1 MQTYLDFPNPP
12 LERSAYL
19 TIGNFDGVHRGH
31 QQLVSKMVQAAHA
44 AGCLAGLLTF
54 DPHPL
59 AVLRPDAPLAFL
71 TSPEE
76 RAELLAALG
85 LDFVLILPFDRSI
98 AALPADEFMRRL
110 VGRVPLCA
118 LWIGPDFALG
128 RGREG
133 NAARLAEL
141 GRELGYQVVVTPDYD
156 WQGTPVRSS
165 RIRGLLAQEGAVD
178 LAADLLGRPY
188 QIWGE
193 VATGAQRGRRLGF
206 PTANVV
212 PPAGRL
218 LPAFG
223 VYACWAWR
231 EHRGYPAVVNVGVRP
246 SFPAAAGL
254 RDNGQPT
261 IPGTAGHTIE
271 AYLLDFA
278 GDLYGETLGLSF
290 ISRLRGEM
298 KFADIAALIAQIHA
312 DAEAARL
319 LLTAPPDQTGSW
331 KLEAGSWKL
340 EVGAPFWTE
349 LSHTADWAIRVT
361 GASQRQLF
369 ARTAAAMYLLQGAD
383 LSRPVTLA
391 RAVQVEAENPPELL
405 VAWLNRLLLGQELD
419 EAMYTR
425 FEIHEL
431 SATGLRGVAYGYSGA
446 PAHTGIKAVTYYD
459 LEVKGTDEGWEAR
472 VTFDV

>member
-1 MQTYLDFPNPP
+1 MQTYLDFPSPP

-31 QQLVSKMVQAAHA
+31 QQLVSEMVAAAHV

-59 AVLRPDAPLAFL
+59 AVLRPDVPLAFL

-85 LDFVLILPFDRSI
+85 LDFVLILPFNRSI

-110 VGRVPLCA
+110 VGRIPLCA

-133 NAARLAEL
+133 NAVRLAEI
-141 GRELGYQVVVTPDYD
+141 GRELGYQVMVTPDYD
-156 WQGTPVRSS
+156 WQGEPVRSS
-165 RIRGLLAQEGAVD
+165 RIRGLLAQDGAVD
-178 LAADLLGRPY
+178 LAADLLGHPY
-188 QIWGE
+188 QTWGE

-206 PTANVV
+206 PTANVM

-223 VYACWAWR
+223 VYVCWAWR
-231 EHRGYPAVVNVGVRP
+231 ENRGYPAVVNVGIRP
-246 SFPAAAGL
+246 SF
-254 RDNGQPT
+254 DNGQP
-261 IPGTAGHTIE
+261 TIE

-290 ISRLRGEM
+290 IARLRGEM
-298 KFADIAALIAQIHA
+298 KFADISALIAQIHA

-319 LLTAPPDQTGSW
+319 LLAAPPDHAGSW
-331 KLEAGSWKL
+331 KLEAGSWTL
-340 EVGAPFWTE
+340 EAGASFWTE
-349 LSHTADWAIRVT
+349 LSHTADWAVRVI
-361 GASQRQLF
+361 GDSQRQLF

-383 LSRPVTLA
+383 PSRPITLA
-391 RAVQVEAENPPELL
+391 RAVQVEASNPPELL

-431 SATGLRGVAYGYSGA
+431 SATGLAGVAYGYSGA

-459 LEVKGTDEGWEAR
+459 LSVEETGAGWEAT